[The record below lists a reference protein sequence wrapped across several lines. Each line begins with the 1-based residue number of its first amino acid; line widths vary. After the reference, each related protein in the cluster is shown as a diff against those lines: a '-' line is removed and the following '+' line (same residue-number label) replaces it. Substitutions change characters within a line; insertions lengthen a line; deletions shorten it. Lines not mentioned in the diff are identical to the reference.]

1 MKFNKAKLTTVIEKL
16 ERILEAIEVGKANDE
31 ASEE

>member
-16 ERILEAIEVGKANDE
+16 EGILEAVEAAKELDE
-31 ASEE
+31 